1 MPARQTRYPEP
12 TIEVGSGFF
21 YTLMP
26 IARLTAIALL
36 AGLLGVHAQSS
47 PQARTLVEFDFT
59 TSAQGWLVSGDTGS
73 TEPVLQPS
81 GGSRGGHISNVDE
94 ALGETWYFSA
104 PDSLLKQ
111 LASAENGTLSYSLK
125 QSADIPSV
133 LDDDVIVVGPA
144 GRLSFRFGTSPGTGW
159 TPFSVKL
166 TAAAGW
172 RWNWNARATQE
183 QIRSVLA
190 NPTSLE
196 IRGEYHTGP
205 DEGALDTVVLKS
217 GG

>member
-1 MPARQTRYPEP
+1 M
-12 TIEVGSGFF
+12 
-21 YTLMP
+21 L
-26 IARLTAIALL
+26 IARPSVITAALV
-36 AGLLGVHAQSS
+36 AGLSGIQAQPSS
-47 PQARTLVEFDFT
+47 RERTLVEYDFT
-59 TSAQGWLVSGDTGS
+59 ASAQGWLVSGDTGS
-73 TEPVLQPS
+73 TEPVFRPS
-81 GGSRGGHISNVDE
+81 GGSPGGHISNVDE

-125 QSADIPSV
+125 QSADIPSF
-133 LDDDVIVVGPA
+133 LDDDVIIVGPA
-144 GRLSFRFGTSPGTGW
+144 GRLSFRFSTSPGTGW

-172 RWNWNARATQE
+172 RWNWNAPATQE
-183 QIRSVLA
+183 QIRRVLA

-205 DEGALDTVVLKS
+205 DEGALDTVVLRS
-217 GG
+217 AR